1 VKEQTGAKTVSILG
15 GAVRTR
21 LFQEPERR
29 PAPPLPEGMVPVN
42 TNKGS
47 LPAFKADRPRVHGFN
62 KGQEQGP
69 AKKPHIDW
77 GVDRARTI
85 LRNSRQDIVHEGKD
99 IIASEE
105 EALSLPSGFSKI
117 TEDAAGVFSVEL
129 PGGCCGR

>member
-47 LPAFKADRPRVHGFN
+47 YPRSKRTVLVCMVLTKGRN
-62 KGQEQGP
+62 K
-69 AKKPHIDW
+69 
-77 GVDRARTI
+77 VLRRSLI
-85 LRNSRQDIVHEGKD
+85 LTGELTGRERLFGIRVRISCMRE
-99 IIASEE
+99 
-105 EALSLPSGFSKI
+105 KI
-117 TEDAAGVFSVEL
+117 L
-129 PGGCCGR
+129 LLLRRKL